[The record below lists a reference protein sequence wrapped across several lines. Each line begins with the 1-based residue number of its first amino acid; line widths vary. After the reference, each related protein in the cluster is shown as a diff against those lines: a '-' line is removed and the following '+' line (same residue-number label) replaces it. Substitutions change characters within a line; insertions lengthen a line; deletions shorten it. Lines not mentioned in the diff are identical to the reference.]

1 MGTSPRER
9 MLRLLSLLQ
18 TGREWTAGDLAAAMD
33 TPPRTLRRDIENL
46 RELGYPV
53 QSVRGPGGH
62 YRLVAGKALPPL
74 MLEDDEAIA
83 TILALKL
90 AAAGGTGIDFT
101 LDAAVRAAD
110 KLRRILPT
118 RLRRRTDE
126 VLASVE
132 VSRTSYRQ
140 PTHSLLRTV
149 ATAISAHSGIA
160 FTYNGRRRAA
170 RRDVEPARLL
180 RMGQHWYL
188 FGWDRDRE
196 DWRIFRLD
204 RIADAPISTTAFT
217 SRQLPAEDLM
227 TFLRRQFRGT
237 PAYLVVLTL
246 HASAQ
251 EAASR
256 LYRIDGALEPING
269 TRCRYTAHVDSYQW
283 ITLVLVLTDIE
294 FTIDGPDEF
303 REHLARQAHRLLRA
317 SAPPST

>member
-1 MGTSPRER
+1 MGISPRER

-33 TPPRTLRRDIENL
+33 TPSRTLRRDIENL

-53 QSVRGPGGH
+53 QSLRGPGGH

-126 VLASVE
+126 MLASVD
-132 VSRTSYRQ
+132 VSRTSYPQ

-149 ATAISAHSGIA
+149 ATAISDHTRIA
-160 FTYNGRRRAA
+160 FTYNGRQHASH
-170 RRDVEPARLL
+170 RDVEPARLL

-196 DWRIFRLD
+196 NWRTFRLD

-217 SRQLPAEDLM
+217 SRQLPAEDLP
-227 TFLRRQFRGT
+227 TFLNKQFRGT

-269 TRCRYTAHVDSYQW
+269 NRCRYTAHVDSYQW

-294 FTIDGPDEF
+294 FTIDGPDAF
-303 REHLARQAHRLLRA
+303 RDHLAQQAHRLLRA